1 MDIKKSIIAIIPC
14 YKGGFTTLDLINKC
28 FEYVDQVIL
37 IDDQCPL
44 KTGEMAIDNIK
55 DKRLTVLFNDRNLGV
70 GGSVKKAFSYLL
82 DIDFDVLIKLDADGQ
97 MDPNEIPKLVNPI
110 LNRDADVIKGNRF
123 FYIDQLSQMP
133 KIRLIGNL
141 CISFLARAATGYWEL
156 FDPTNG
162 FIAFNSNTL
171 RRIRLHKLDDRYFFE
186 SDLLFQCSL
195 ANIYFKQLP
204 MKSIY
209 KNEMSSLKPIKEI
222 TRFSILH
229 LRNFIKRIIYQYF
242 ILDFN
247 AGTLEIIGFI
257 LGICSSS
264 FYYFYIKFFG
274 LEEGTSASP
283 SQANLLA
290 ISIIISFQLLLSFIF
305 FDTTQ
310 KPLMRR
316 IKD

>member
-1 MDIKKSIIAIIPC
+1 MKLVGCVIPC
-14 YKGGFTTLDLINKC
+14 YLGNSTTIDVIKKTLKLVSFVVLVDDNCPNQTGKKVLGSIKNKKLVVIKNDIN
-28 FEYVDQVIL
+28 
-37 IDDQCPL
+37 
-44 KTGEMAIDNIK
+44 
-55 DKRLTVLFNDRNLGV
+55 RGV
-70 GGSVKKAFSYLL
+70 GYSAKRGINYLL
-82 DIDFDVLIKLDADGQ
+82 SIDCDIIIKIDADGQ
-97 MDPNEIPKLVNPI
+97 MNPELIPSIIEPI
-110 LNRDADVIKGNRF
+110 IKGESDAVKGNRF
-123 FYIDQLSQMP
+123 NSIEDIMDMP
-133 KIRLIGNL
+133 KLRIIGNL
-141 CISFLARAATGYWEL
+141 GLSFLNKLSTGYWEL

-171 RRIRLHKLDDRYFFE
+171 KRIRLHKLDDRYFFE

-209 KNEMSSLKPIKEI
+209 KDELSSLKPIKEI
-222 TRFSILH
+222 SRFSILH
-229 LRNFIKRIIYQYF
+229 LRNFTKRIIYQYF

-257 LGICSSS
+257 LGICLSS
-264 FYYFYIKFFG
+264 FYYVYIKFFG

-283 SQANLLA
+283 SQANFLA